1 MSKSRTSRIHEQRGT
16 ALIVLK
22 EFAASDRRAVQGKI
36 ESEQS
41 CEILIRLYQSARHT
55 SEVRLRSCCWYT
67 NRRPPTVLSIED
79 VFCHQTLLGPQSLC
93 GQQGYGLTNRQT
105 DRQTDSQFSSS
116 LMKLKCFETPATF
129 HFSWASNVV
138 DMFNGCSRGPH
149 VSYNLPVY
157 TCFSQGVSRYQIWRG
172 GDWWHSMGRF
182 PICIGVSL
190 RWTDDVEA
198 CRLV

>member
-16 ALIVLK
+16 ALIVSK
-22 EFAASDRRAVQGKI
+22 EFSASDWRVLQVQI
-36 ESEQS
+36 ESGQS

-55 SEVRLRSCCWYT
+55 SEVRLRICCWYT
-67 NRRPPTVLSIED
+67 NRRPPTVLSFED
-79 VFCHQTLLGPQSLC
+79 VFCCQMLPGPQPLC
-93 GQQGYGLTNRQT
+93 GQHRYGLT

-129 HFSWASNVV
+129 HFSWASDVV

-182 PICIGVSL
+182 PICICVSL